1 MPNHRIVTAF
11 NGAIRVYGGGR
22 SYSRRFCGAFARNFS
37 DVVRGEA
44 VLVFSGLLSSLTLM
58 ILRRPLRTETR
69 LVLGSVLV
77 LALPAGAEL
86 GILPTAIAQSQPAQ
100 QPSAAPPPNAPATNA
115 PPANSAD
122 TLKQRDQELS
132 TTLAKQRG
140 SVESQAKLK
149 AEIDALSDDR
159 KKFNQ
164 QLIDTAAKVRDVEAS
179 IDATQARLGPL
190 DEKQHLFETSLA
202 ERRGTI
208 IEILAALQRI
218 GRQPPPALMVRPE
231 DALQAVRTA
240 ITLGAVVPEM
250 RAQADALAGDLSDL
264 LAVRKQVVA
273 EHDRLT
279 GDMEVLGREQLRMSL
294 LIDQRQKKQAVTEQA
309 LDTERQHAADLAHQV
324 DSIKDLIGKLEQDL
338 DPATRAK
345 RDSARAIESD
355 ATKPNLAALGDPGRL
370 APAVAFAD
378 MRGRMRLPVNG
389 SRIRE
394 FGGSDGAG
402 GTQKGLS
409 IASRPGA
416 QITAPCDGWVVYSG
430 AFRSYGQLLIL
441 NAGGGYHVLLA
452 GMERISVDLGQFVLT
467 GEPVAVMGDASQ
479 ASATVTNVPKQPVLY
494 VEFRKD
500 GTPIDPSP
508 WWATN
513 EGEKVRG

>member
-1 MPNHRIVTAF
+1 VAWIVWL
-11 NGAIRVYGGGR
+11 GP
-22 SYSRRFCGAFARNFS
+22 
-37 DVVRGEA
+37 
-44 VLVFSGLLSSLTLM
+44 SSLDPM
-58 ILRRPLRTETR
+58 IPRRPLPFASR
-69 LVLGSVLV
+69 LLRGSALGALA
-77 LALPAGAEL
+77 LALPFSAEL
-86 GILPTAIAQSQPAQ
+86 AASSPALAQSAPAQTSAPPVPPQPVPNVPSPPAQSTPPQAQPA
-100 QPSAAPPPNAPATNA
+100 NTT
-115 PPANSAD
+115 AD
-122 TLKQRDQELS
+122 TLRQRDQDLS
-132 TTLAKQRG
+132 ATLAKQR
-140 SVESQAKLK
+140 SSTEAQTKLK
-149 AEIDALSDDR
+149 VEIEALSEDR

-164 QLIDTAAKVRDVEAS
+164 QLIDTAAKIRDTEAN
-179 IDATQARLGPL
+179 IEATQARLKPL
-190 DEKQHLFETSLA
+190 DEKQALFEKSLA
-202 ERRGTI
+202 ERRSTI
-208 IEILAALQRI
+208 IEILAALQRV

-250 RAQADALAGDLSDL
+250 RAQAEALAGDLADL
-264 LAVRKQVVA
+264 VAVRKQVIA
-273 EHDRLT
+273 ERDKLA
-279 GDMEVLGREQLRMSL
+279 GDMAALGRDQLRMTL
-294 LIDQRQKKQAVTEQA
+294 LVDQRQKKQAVAEQA
-309 LDTERQHAADLAHQV
+309 LDNERKRAADLARQA
-324 DSIKDLIGKLEQDL
+324 DTIKDLIGKLEQDL

-345 RDSARAIESD
+345 RDSARSIAND
-355 ATKPNLAALGDPGRL
+355 ATKPHLAALGDPGRL
-370 APAVAFAD
+370 SPAVAFAD
-378 MRGRMRLPVNG
+378 MRGHMRLPVNG
-389 SRIRE
+389 ARIRE

-409 IASRPGA
+409 IVARSGA
-416 QITAPCDGWVVYSG
+416 QITAPCDGWVVYAG

-479 ASATVTNVPKQPVLY
+479 ASASFTTAVPKQPVLY